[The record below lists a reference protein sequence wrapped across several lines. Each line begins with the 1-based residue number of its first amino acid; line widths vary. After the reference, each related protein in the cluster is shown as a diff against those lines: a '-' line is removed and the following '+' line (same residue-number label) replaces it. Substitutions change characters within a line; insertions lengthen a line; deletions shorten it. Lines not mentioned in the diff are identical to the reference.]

1 MCNCAGVVVV
11 GGAVKCSIGLHVVA
25 GEDVGG
31 AGFKD
36 EAELA
41 GVLGG
46 GGRGAEPEGGGED
59 EEGLGGRLD
68 LRGW

>member
-1 MCNCAGVVVV
+1 MFKHASGDIVASAVV
-11 GGAVKCSIGLHVVA
+11 GGIGLHVVA
-25 GEDVGG
+25 GENVGG

-46 GGRGAEPEGGGED
+46 GDRGAEPEGGGED

-68 LRGW
+68 LHGW